1 MKKLIFDIKT
11 KSFYEEEIS
20 EEELDN
26 SKLQYKTFKKQQR
39 IAELQQLLSS
49 TDYKCMKFAE
59 GLLSNEE
66 YEPIKKQR
74 QEWRDEINELEKLF

>member
-59 GLLSNEE
+59 GQISAEE

-74 QEWRDEINELEKLF
+74 QDWRDEINELEKLF